1 MEAPQRGTPTSIM
14 LIAVAILVGFNLLIA
29 GWLFGITALQIIGF
43 VIAVITAVSVYVI
56 SRQQPPSMQGR
67 VAGRSTGPVKEGAM
81 TVTRWRLITLLTV
94 ALLSRTFR
102 GKE

>member
-56 SRQQPPSMQGR
+56 SRQQPPSMPGGGPDQSH
-67 VAGRSTGPVKEGAM
+67 AGR
-81 TVTRWRLITLLTV
+81 
-94 ALLSRTFR
+94 
-102 GKE
+102 